1 MTAALALLL
10 AGCGTEPDLPAGLRS
25 ADSHAT
31 SHAAAPST
39 STTKA
44 AVKDVPLRAG
54 ERFQSIRLPAAY
66 TPKAPTATGTDDY
79 RCFLVDPGFDTDQLV
94 SGVQIAPDNAA
105 IVHHVIVSKVEPKD
119 VAKAQALD
127 AKDPGDGYTCF
138 GGAGIAGVA
147 GGNLDDADWVG
158 AWAPGGGERVMAKDI
173 GIPLRAGTQ
182 LVVQMH
188 YNLLA
193 GTGADRSTVRLRL
206 SEATGSDRKPL
217 QTMLLPAPV
226 ELPCRDG
233 RTSGLCNRT
242 LAVADLRKR
251 FDENPATADLL
262 HLLCGPV
269 QSGPVQRCTRPMRSA
284 ATIRAVAGHMHLLGR
299 AITVDVN
306 KGTPK
311 AERVLDIA
319 NWNFDDQGSI
329 PLKKPVNIGP
339 DDTITV
345 TCTHDQG
352 LRDLLPSFRGT
363 SERYVAW
370 VRAPPTRCA
379 WASC

>member
-1 MTAALALLL
+1 M
-10 AGCGTEPDLPAGLRS
+10 
-25 ADSHAT
+25 
-31 SHAAAPST
+31 
-39 STTKA
+39 
-44 AVKDVPLRAG
+44 
-54 ERFQSIRLPAAY
+54 
-66 TPKAPTATGTDDY
+66 
-79 RCFLVDPGFDTDQLV
+79 
-94 SGVQIAPDNAA
+94 QIAPDNAA
-105 IVHHVIVSKVEPKD
+105 IVHHVIVSKVEPQD
-119 VAKAQALD
+119 VATAQALD

-147 GGNLDDADWVG
+147 GNLDDADWVG

-173 GIPLRAGTQ
+173 GIPLRAGTR
-182 LVVQMH
+182 LIVQMH

-193 GTGADRSTVRLRL
+193 GTGTDRSTVRLRL
-206 SEATGSDRKPL
+206 SEAKGSDRKPL

-226 ELPCRDG
+226 ELPCREN
-233 RTSGLCNRT
+233 RTAGLCNRT
-242 LAVADLRKR
+242 LAVADLNKR

-269 QSGPVQRCTRPMRSA
+269 KAGPVQGCTRPIRSGPPSGRSPA
-284 ATIRAVAGHMHLLGR
+284 MHLLGR

-319 NWNFDDQGSI
+319 NWDFDDQASI
-329 PLKKPVNIGP
+329 PLKKPVDIGP
-339 DDTITV
+339 GDTITV

-363 SERYVAW
+363 TERYVAW
-370 VRAPPTRCA
+370 GEGTTDEMCLGIVLMTAR
-379 WASC
+379 